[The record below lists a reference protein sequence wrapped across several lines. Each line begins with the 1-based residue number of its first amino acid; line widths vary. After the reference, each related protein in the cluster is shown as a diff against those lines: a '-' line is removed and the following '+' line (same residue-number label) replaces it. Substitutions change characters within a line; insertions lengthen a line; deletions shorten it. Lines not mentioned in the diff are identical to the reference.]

1 MTAGVPANTNSKR
14 VQSNLTF
21 DGASDDAHDPET
33 KFDLVV
39 VGGGPAG
46 IMVGLLFARAGC
58 RVMVLEKHADFFRDF
73 RGDTV
78 HPSTM
83 EILDELGMLQRFL
96 KRPHN
101 EINGAEIRIA
111 GRQWRIGDL
120 SHLRT
125 PAPFIAMM
133 PQWDFLDFL
142 REEAKAFPGFHLR
155 MEAPVADFLGAQGK
169 VSGVRLV
176 DGEEIRAPLT
186 IAADGRTSIVRTV
199 LPVETLGAPMDVFW
213 FRIPKSPQE
222 KGGLRGNVARG
233 RLLVMIDRSDY
244 WQCAFLIPKGAAE
257 SYQAKGIDAIRKEVA
272 EAAPDLDLQ
281 ALDEIGDL
289 KLLSVALDRLTCWHR
304 PGLLAIGDAAHAM
317 SPIGGIGINLA
328 IQDAVAA
335 ANILAAPLARGA
347 DVDALLQKVEKRRLF
362 PTRVIQAAQ
371 KLAQDR
377 VIGRLLTRREP
388 IQEAPMAVRL
398 LNRLPL
404 LRRIPGRLIGL
415 GIRRERVRS
424 PAAPL
429 PAGVDS

>member
-213 FRIPKSPQE
+213 FRIPKLRQE